1 MIRTQIQLTE
11 DQERRVRKAARRAG
25 TSFAEMIRRCID
37 RALAAEAPDRAAL
50 YDSASRFVGSLRDP
64 EGATDVAA
72 EHDQYLDKAFE

>member
-1 MIRTQIQLTE
+1 
-11 DQERRVRKAARRAG
+11 
-25 TSFAEMIRRCID
+25 MIRRCID